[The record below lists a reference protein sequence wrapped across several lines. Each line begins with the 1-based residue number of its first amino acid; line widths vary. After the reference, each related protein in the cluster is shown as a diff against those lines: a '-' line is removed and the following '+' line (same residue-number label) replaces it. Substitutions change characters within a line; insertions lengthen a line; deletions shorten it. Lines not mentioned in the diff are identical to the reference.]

1 MASHVFDT
9 YIPGG
14 DDNLPAFLDSLANG
28 RIICF
33 TILVSTD
40 IDTDT
45 DTNINTDTDTDT
57 DTGTDIDTD
66 IIIGLRNV
74 FYKRSNERSN
84 RETRQSFSQ

>member
-1 MASHVFDT
+1 MASCVFDT

-14 DDNLPAFLDSLANG
+14 DDNLPAFLDSLSNG

-45 DTNINTDTDTDT
+45 NINTDTD
-57 DTGTDIDTD
+57 IDTD
-66 IIIGLRNV
+66 FVIG
-74 FYKRSNERSN
+74 
-84 RETRQSFSQ
+84 

>member
-1 MASHVFDT
+1 MASRVFDT

-40 IDTDT
+40 T
-45 DTNINTDTDTDT
+45 DTNINTDTD
-57 DTGTDIDTD
+57 IDTD
-66 IIIGLRNV
+66 IVIG
-74 FYKRSNERSN
+74 
-84 RETRQSFSQ
+84 

>member
-1 MASHVFDT
+1 MASRVFDT

-40 IDTDT
+40 
-45 DTNINTDTDTDT
+45 TDTDTDT
-57 DTGTDIDTD
+57 DIDTD
-66 IIIGLRNV
+66 IDIVIG
-74 FYKRSNERSN
+74 
-84 RETRQSFSQ
+84 